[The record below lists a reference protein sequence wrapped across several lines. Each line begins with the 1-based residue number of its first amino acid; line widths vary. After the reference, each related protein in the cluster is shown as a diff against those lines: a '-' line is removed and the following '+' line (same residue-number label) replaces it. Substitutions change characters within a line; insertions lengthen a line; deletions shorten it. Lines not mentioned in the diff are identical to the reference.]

1 MASPA
6 ALSVRQPGPTASRRP
21 RHDDIRWGR
30 SVDDGL
36 HEQARTPR
44 CASGIALGS
53 TRAELERSYATTIAT
68 TTIGVEFSAGGL
80 QGVLASGAVQA
91 RITDLWA
98 GTNCIA
104 R

>member
-6 ALSVRQPGPTASRRP
+6 ALSVRPPGPTASRRP

-36 HEQARTPR
+36 REQARTPP
-44 CASGIALGS
+44 
-53 TRAELERSYATTIAT
+53 

-80 QGVLASGAVQA
+80 QGDLASGAVQA